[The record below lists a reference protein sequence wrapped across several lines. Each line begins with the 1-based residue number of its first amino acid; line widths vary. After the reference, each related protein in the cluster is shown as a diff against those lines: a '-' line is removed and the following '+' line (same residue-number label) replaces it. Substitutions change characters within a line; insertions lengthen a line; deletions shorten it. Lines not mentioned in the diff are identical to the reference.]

1 MDLIKL
7 ENITKYYNNKKI
19 TCALKNINLTFNIG
33 EFVMIEGP
41 SGSGKTTLLNI
52 ISLLDTYEGNIY
64 IEGNNKNLEENRNNY
79 ICNIFQNLN
88 LINNYTV
95 YENIKLTTIL
105 NNNEEY
111 KIKELIKKLDL
122 LPYINTKVSKL
133 SGGQKQKVAIIRAIL
148 SDKPIIIADEITSN
162 LDAKSSKKVLKLL
175 KEISKYKLIIIVT
188 HKNYELEKYIT
199 RKITLQNGTII
210 KDEIKNKPEYKKIK
224 IINNKTSLPDKIKL
238 SIKNTFN
245 ILPKFILLLFIFCF
259 ISLIYTLEYLSI
271 KENTLDGYS
280 NIYHDTSSKRIIIKK
295 NTPFNDNDYNILK
308 NNIDINYIIKH
319 DILIDHK
326 VNFKTNDTIQ
336 EAYIKLDNS
345 IENNE
350 AILKTSIYENIEEI
364 DIYNT
369 KLKVYKKYQNTIDN
383 YIYVNDYILNKI
395 AREVYK
401 EYTNYY
407 IKTNNNIKYINIS
420 NKIKNSNPNI
430 NIYIDNLYYKENI
443 SLNNYYIDK
452 DTLYINEND
461 YNKLF
466 KNDIY
471 QSSIYINNYN
481 DINNILSKLNNLGYN
496 YILPSDTLIN
506 SNITSILNIILTI
519 LMIIILLILF
529 LISYFIIKIIL
540 KKYSIYYKTLRLY
553 GCNMKEVKYHILI
566 ELFIIN
572 TLAYIPIIIL
582 KNLYDTN
589 NLLNTKD
596 YILIY
601 MSLNI
606 LIYLIS
612 NKYSK
617 YLFNKSIIET
627 LKERL

>member
-1 MDLIKL
+1 MENTKLQVKDLQKEYDGQVVL
-7 ENITKYYNNKKI
+7 DNVSFSVNE
-19 TCALKNINLTFNIG
+19 G
-33 EFVMIEGP
+33 EFLSILGP
-41 SGSGKTTLLNI
+41 SGCGKTTLLNI

-64 IEGNNKNLEENRNNY
+64 IEGNNKKLEENRNNY
-79 ICNIFQNLN
+79 ISNIFQNLN

-95 YENIKLTTIL
+95 YENIKLTTVL
-105 NNNEEY
+105 NNNGQY
-111 KIKELIKKLDL
+111 KIKKLIKKLDL
-122 LPYINTKVSKL
+122 LPYIDTKVSKL
-133 SGGQKQKVAIIRAIL
+133 SGGQRQKVAIIRAIL

-162 LDAKSSKKVLKLL
+162 LDTESSKKVLKLL
-175 KEISKYKLIIIVT
+175 KKISKDKLIIIVT
-188 HKNYELEKYIT
+188 HKNYEIEKYIT
-199 RKITLQNGTII
+199 RKITLQNGTIT
-210 KDEIKNKPEYKKIK
+210 KDEIKTKPEYKKIK
-224 IINNKTSLPDKIKL
+224 IKNNKTPLIDKIKL

-245 ILPKFILLLFIFCF
+245 VIPKFILLLFILCF

-271 KENTLDGYS
+271 KQNTLDGYS
-280 NIYHDTSSKRIIIKK
+280 NIYHDTSLKRIIIKK
-295 NTPFNDNDYNILK
+295 NTPLNDNDYNILK
-308 NNIDINYIIKH
+308 NNIDIDYIVKH
-319 DILIDHK
+319 DILIDYK
-326 VNFKTNDTIQ
+326 VKIKINDNIQ
-336 EAYIKLDNS
+336 EVYIKLDNN
-345 IENNE
+345 IKNNE

-383 YIYVNDYILNKI
+383 YLYVNDYILNKI
-395 AREVYK
+395 VREVYK

-407 IKTNNNIKYINIS
+407 IKSNNDIKYINLSKEI
-420 NKIKNSNPNI
+420 INSNPNI
-430 NIYIDNLYYKENI
+430 NITIDNLYYKENI
-443 SLNNYYIDK
+443 SLKNYYIDK

-471 QSSIYINNYN
+471 QSSIYIKNYN
-481 DINNILSKLNNLGYN
+481 DIKNTLSKLTNLGYD

-506 SNITSILNIILTI
+506 SNIKSILNIILTI

-540 KKYSIYYKTLRLY
+540 KKYSMYYKTLRLY
-553 GCNMKEVKYHILI
+553 GFNMKEVKYHILI

-572 TLAYIPIIIL
+572 TLSFILLIIF

-589 NLLNTKD
+589 NLLNIKD

-601 MSLNI
+601 ISLNI

-617 YLFNKSIIET
+617 YLFKKSIIET
-627 LKERL
+627 LKENIW

>member
-245 ILPKFILLLFIFCF
+245 ILPKFI
-259 ISLIYTLEYLSI
+259 
-271 KENTLDGYS
+271 
-280 NIYHDTSSKRIIIKK
+280 
-295 NTPFNDNDYNILK
+295 
-308 NNIDINYIIKH
+308 
-319 DILIDHK
+319 
-326 VNFKTNDTIQ
+326 
-336 EAYIKLDNS
+336 
-345 IENNE
+345 
-350 AILKTSIYENIEEI
+350 
-364 DIYNT
+364 
-369 KLKVYKKYQNTIDN
+369 
-383 YIYVNDYILNKI
+383 
-395 AREVYK
+395 
-401 EYTNYY
+401 
-407 IKTNNNIKYINIS
+407 
-420 NKIKNSNPNI
+420 
-430 NIYIDNLYYKENI
+430 
-443 SLNNYYIDK
+443 
-452 DTLYINEND
+452 
-461 YNKLF
+461 
-466 KNDIY
+466 
-471 QSSIYINNYN
+471 
-481 DINNILSKLNNLGYN
+481 
-496 YILPSDTLIN
+496 
-506 SNITSILNIILTI
+506 
-519 LMIIILLILF
+519 
-529 LISYFIIKIIL
+529 
-540 KKYSIYYKTLRLY
+540 
-553 GCNMKEVKYHILI
+553 
-566 ELFIIN
+566 
-572 TLAYIPIIIL
+572 
-582 KNLYDTN
+582 
-589 NLLNTKD
+589 
-596 YILIY
+596 
-601 MSLNI
+601 
-606 LIYLIS
+606 
-612 NKYSK
+612 
-617 YLFNKSIIET
+617 
-627 LKERL
+627 

>member
-238 SIKNTFN
+238 SIKYTFN

-601 MSLNI
+601 ICLNI

>member
-245 ILPKFILLLFIFCF
+245 IIPKFILLLFIFCF

-383 YIYVNDYILNKI
+383 YVYVNDYILNKI

-601 MSLNI
+601 MCLNI

>member
-1 MDLIKL
+1 M
-7 ENITKYYNNKKI
+7 
-19 TCALKNINLTFNIG
+19 
-33 EFVMIEGP
+33 
-41 SGSGKTTLLNI
+41 

-64 IEGNNKNLEENRNNY
+64 IEGNNKKLEENRNNY
-79 ICNIFQNLN
+79 ISNIFQNLN

-95 YENIKLTTIL
+95 YENIKLTTVL
-105 NNNEEY
+105 NNNGQY
-111 KIKELIKKLDL
+111 KIKKLIKKLDL
-122 LPYINTKVSKL
+122 LPYIDTKVSKL
-133 SGGQKQKVAIIRAIL
+133 SGGQRQKVAIIRAIL

-162 LDAKSSKKVLKLL
+162 LDTESSKKVLKLL
-175 KEISKYKLIIIVT
+175 KKISKDKLIIIVT
-188 HKNYELEKYIT
+188 HKNYEIEKYIT
-199 RKITLQNGTII
+199 RKITLQNGTIT
-210 KDEIKNKPEYKKIK
+210 KDEIKTKPEYKKIK
-224 IINNKTSLPDKIKL
+224 IKNNKTPLIDKIKL

-245 ILPKFILLLFIFCF
+245 VIPKFILLLFILCF

-271 KENTLDGYS
+271 KQNTLDGYS
-280 NIYHDTSSKRIIIKK
+280 NIYHDTSLKRIIIKK
-295 NTPFNDNDYNILK
+295 NTPLNDNDYNILK
-308 NNIDINYIIKH
+308 NNIDIDYIVKH
-319 DILIDHK
+319 DILIDYK
-326 VNFKTNDTIQ
+326 VKIKINDNIQ
-336 EAYIKLDNS
+336 EVYIKLDNN
-345 IENNE
+345 IKNNE

-383 YIYVNDYILNKI
+383 YLYVNDYILNKI
-395 AREVYK
+395 VREVYK

-407 IKTNNNIKYINIS
+407 IKSNNDIKYINLSKEI
-420 NKIKNSNPNI
+420 INSNPNI
-430 NIYIDNLYYKENI
+430 NITIDNLYYKENI
-443 SLNNYYIDK
+443 SLKNYYIDK

-471 QSSIYINNYN
+471 QSSIYIKNYN
-481 DINNILSKLNNLGYN
+481 DIKNTLSKLTNLGYD

-506 SNITSILNIILTI
+506 SNIKSILNIILTI

-540 KKYSIYYKTLRLY
+540 KKYSMYYKTLRLY
-553 GCNMKEVKYHILI
+553 GFNMKEVKYHILI

-572 TLAYIPIIIL
+572 TLSFILLIIF

-589 NLLNTKD
+589 NLLNIKD

-601 MSLNI
+601 ISLNI

-617 YLFNKSIIET
+617 YLFKKSIIET
-627 LKERL
+627 LKENI